1 MCWEV
6 SAGNRSELMD
16 LSVII
21 SVSSMQHH
29 IAACLRSITRCPCD
43 TIDMECVVV
52 NDKSTDEI
60 AAIVNRYIERD
71 SRIKLVTREGDE
83 SFDARNMGIEKAS
96 GRYIL
101 FLDARDRLCEDAWE
115 QIEAAVV
122 EEYAD
127 FVAFSYIT
135 ARENGKLKA
144 QMLPIS
150 DVISTDVKV
159 ARRLMY
165 AGAAFDTYWGKLF
178 KSSIIRDNNILFQT
192 DLPGSDSLLFVAE
205 YFEHCDSYLMTKAM
219 ILYHA
224 PNAESAMRNYS
235 MEERVEFVRALY
247 EINLDMVKHY
257 NDSELIGHM
266 QVYYVKVLTELFY
279 AYVKEYS
286 YSKRA
291 LETIY
296 EKALENAYLKRILEE
311 VDERMIPSGIRK
323 YEYRLLRRGN
333 AAKLRK
339 YFSIKAMVQKG

>member
-1 MCWEV
+1 
-6 SAGNRSELMD
+6 MD